1 MTAVELISSDIYK
14 PGTVARGRATAM
26 ATAGS
31 SGLVGSQALRPSAAV
46 WTIARDPSDLHEK
59 AKELQCQDLAG
70 DGSGDPT
77 GWKVSFGR
85 FTLFPSRRLLTENG
99 EPVRIGSRA
108 LDLLIALVG
117 RPGELHTKRELM
129 ATVWPHIVVGESNL
143 KVHILGLRR
152 VLADGH
158 AGNRYISTVPG
169 RGYCFVMPV
178 VRSAGPAVV
187 NDPAATRSI
196 NVSPPRTRLIGRD
209 EEVSRV
215 SMQLGQHRFVTLVG
229 PGGIGKSAVAI
240 ATAGASTGNYE
251 HGVYFTDLSA
261 LSDPQTLPTEVGSA
275 IRDSIPG
282 DNPSAGLL
290 SFLRDK
296 RMLLVFDSCEH
307 IVEAVA
313 ALVSRVLCA
322 APDVH
327 ILATSREPLGI
338 EGERIYHLR
347 PLEIPGEL
355 PVLGCNEA
363 LNVPAVRLFAER
375 AAEALGD
382 FRLRDVNTSAVV
394 EICRKL
400 EGIPLAIEIAAA
412 NIDAFGPQGILARLN
427 HPLGLP
433 AARRRMAPPRHRTLR
448 ATLDWSYGL
457 LTESE
462 KKTLRRLAALT
473 GSFTMNEAVAAA
485 GGHSDSD
492 CDATD
497 QVVSLIAKSLV
508 AADTDGSETR
518 LRLLA
523 TTRAYALERCEENG
537 EPDAMPQAHV
547 QVYQCSALE
556 LAF

>member
-1 MTAVELISSDIYK
+1 MWSI
-14 PGTVARGRATAM
+14 
-26 ATAGS
+26 AG
-31 SGLVGSQALRPSAAV
+31 
-46 WTIARDPSDLHEK
+46 DPSDLHEK
-59 AKELQCQDLAG
+59 AKELQSQDPAG
-70 DGSGDPT
+70 DASEDRT
-77 GWKVSFGR
+77 GWRVSFGR

-178 VRSAGPAVV
+178 VRSAGPAIG
-187 NDPAATRSI
+187 NDAAANRSI
-196 NVSPPRTRLIGRD
+196 SGSAPRTRLIGRD
-209 EEVSRV
+209 DDVSRV
-215 SMQLGQHRFVTLVG
+215 ATQLGQHRFVTLVG
-229 PGGIGKSAVAI
+229 PGGIGKSAIAI
-240 ATAGASTGNYE
+240 AAAVASTGNYE
-251 HGVYFTDLSA
+251 DGVYFTDLSA
-261 LSDPQTLPTEVGSA
+261 LSDPQLLPAEIGSA
-275 IRDSIPG
+275 VRASIPG

-296 RMLLVFDSCEH
+296 RMLLVLDSCEH
-307 IVEAVA
+307 IVEAAA
-313 ALVSRVLCA
+313 ALVFRVLCA

-327 ILATSREPLGI
+327 ILATSREPLGVD
-338 EGERIYHLR
+338 GERIYHLR
-347 PLEIPGEL
+347 PLEIPVEL
-355 PVLGCNEA
+355 PALGCGEA
-363 LNVPAVRLFAER
+363 LDVPAVRLFAER

-433 AARRRMAPPRHRTLR
+433 AARRRMAPARHRTLR
-448 ATLDWSYGL
+448 ATLDWSYRL
-457 LTESE
+457 LTEAE

-473 GSFTMNEAVAAA
+473 GSFTMNDAVAAA
-485 GGHSDSD
+485 RDHSGSE

-508 AADTDGSETR
+508 EAATDGSETR

-523 TTRAYALERCEENG
+523 TTRAYALERPEGNG
-537 EPDAMPQAHV
+537 EPDPIAHV
-547 QVYQCSALE
+547 QVHQCSAVG